1 MYQISPAYFNDIR
14 TVLLNRLP
22 TLTDEDLDIIVDVF
36 LSSH

>member
-1 MYQISPAYFNDIR
+1 MYQITPAYFADIR

-22 TLTDEDLDIIVDVF
+22 TLTDEDLDIIIDVF